1 MLLIAILAVAGIISI
16 IEFKWLS
23 NSVHGLIQ
31 DNYKSIEASK
41 TMIGAVEREDSGIL
55 LLMLGE
61 WETGKMIIDSADIIF
76 LAALETA
83 KNNITEP
90 GEERYIENIE
100 STYSTFKEKWGRPIA
115 DIYKDGD
122 ISWYNNDIHQSFLN
136 TRNAIERLMTLNQT
150 ALYNEA
156 SELKEKSK
164 RAIMPGIVSIISALI
179 LSALLNF
186 FITRYFVRPISE
198 LAEAVNDYQIGQN
211 KLRSDIRSDDEIK
224 KLETA
229 INDLI
234 HRSAKL
240 TQPPMQ

>member
-1 MLLIAILAVAGIISI
+1 MLLIAILATAGIISI
-16 IEFKWLS
+16 IEFRWLS

-31 DNYKSIEASK
+31 DNYKSVEASK
-41 TMIGAVEREDSGIL
+41 TMIGAIERENSGIL

-61 WETGKMIIDSADIIF
+61 WETGRKIIDSSDIFF

-90 GEERYIENIE
+90 DEERYIDNIE
-100 STYSTFKEKWGRPIA
+100 SAYSNFKEKWGRPIV
-115 DIYKDGD
+115 DIYKDVD
-122 ISWYNNDIHQSFLN
+122 ISWYNNEIHQSFLN
-136 TRNAIERLMTLNQT
+136 TRNAIESLMTLNQT
-150 ALYNEA
+150 ALYNDA

-164 RAIMPGIVSIISALI
+164 RAMMPGIVSIISALI

-186 FITRYFVRPISE
+186 FITRYFVRPISK
-198 LAEAVNDYQIGQN
+198 LAEAVNDFQMGQN
-211 KLRSDIRSDDEIK
+211 KLQSDIRSDDEIK

-234 HRSAKL
+234 HRLAKH
-240 TQPPMQ
+240 TQLPVQ